1 MIASPVRS
9 VTRGSLLALALI
21 VLGPHTAT
29 TSGAE
34 QTPSPETAAGAARGE
49 ASPNTGTPD
58 PSKPAVPGTD
68 GAAAAAPFR
77 PLFWDQSNRPQKPTG
92 EITTIRF
99 LLSGDFPPFSFVDDR
114 GRLIGYDVDLTRVLC
129 EEIGASCTLQM
140 RPFSELPA
148 ALADKR
154 GDAILAGLAVGPNL
168 RDRLDTTDAYL
179 TTPGRFVAAR
189 DDHVEATPA
198 GLAGRWISV
207 VSGSAHEAYVLGRFP
222 RARVAAYPD
231 ETSAR
236 DALRDH
242 KVSVH
247 FGDAIGLS
255 FWLTG
260 EASRGCCVFAGPAW
274 LEPSVFGEGLRVT
287 VAKSNQRLKRH
298 LDWALRKAAID
309 GRLGELYLRWFPLG
323 YY

>member
-1 MIASPVRS
+1 MIASSRRAVAC
-9 VTRGSLLALALI
+9 GSFLVLAALLFAD
-21 VLGPHTAT
+21 GPSRAEPPAAAT
-29 TSGAE
+29 VD
-34 QTPSPETAAGAARGE
+34 AGAAE
-49 ASPNTGTPD
+49 
-58 PSKPAVPGTD
+58 
-68 GAAAAAPFR
+68 PFR
-77 PLFWDQSNRPQKPTG
+77 PLFWDPSNRPQKPAG
-92 EITTIRF
+92 EVTTIRF
-99 LLSGDFPPFSFVDDR
+99 LVTGDFPPFSFLDDR
-114 GRLIGYDVDLTRVLC
+114 GRLVGYDIDLTRVLC

-140 RPFSELPA
+140 RPFGDLVG

-154 GDAILAGLAVGPNL
+154 GDAILAGLTVGPSL

-189 DDHVEATPA
+189 DDTVTATPE
-198 GLAGRWISV
+198 GLAGRWVSV
-207 VSGSAHEAYVLGRFP
+207 VSGSAHEAYVLSRFP
-222 RARVAAYPD
+222 QARVAAYPD
-231 ETSAR
+231 ETAAR
-236 DALRDH
+236 DALRDR

-260 EASRGCCVFAGPAW
+260 EASRGCCVFAGRAW
-274 LEPSVFGEGLRVT
+274 LEPAVFGEGLRIA
-287 VAKSNQRLKRH
+287 VAKSNPRLKRH